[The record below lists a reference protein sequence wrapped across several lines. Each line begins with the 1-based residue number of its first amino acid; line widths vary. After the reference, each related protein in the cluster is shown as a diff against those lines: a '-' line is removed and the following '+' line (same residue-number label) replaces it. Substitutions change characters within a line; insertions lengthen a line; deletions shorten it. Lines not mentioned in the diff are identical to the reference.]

1 MAVRGTA
8 RGAHA
13 LWVLVKPSSKAIS
26 AVARL
31 FLQQRLELWRQRG
44 RRVSP
49 AGGASMAAESRGQD
63 STSFYTMSTGPSSR
77 RAPICSTGIT
87 LHSQVSRCT
96 GVITHACS
104 CAPQALSCKVLQRS
118 DGAPCNDNT
127 DEPKRRS
134 LRVLGDRRRIQPV
147 GTLRWLVWSAT
158 TAPHE

>member
-1 MAVRGTA
+1 MAARGTA

-49 AGGASMAAESRGQD
+49 AGSASMAAESRGQD
-63 STSFYTMSTGPSSR
+63 STSIYTMSTGPSSR

-87 LHSQVSRCT
+87 LRSQVTRCT
-96 GVITHACS
+96 GVITHGMQPRTAGGKQAATAHHAMTTRMS
-104 CAPQALSCKVLQRS
+104 QNAVPSGFLVTGGGSNPWALSGGLPGAPQQHHMA
-118 DGAPCNDNT
+118 
-127 DEPKRRS
+127 
-134 LRVLGDRRRIQPV
+134 
-147 GTLRWLVWSAT
+147 
-158 TAPHE
+158 